1 MSFASITVVGRL
13 ARDPEVRVTQNG
25 KEVVTGSVAVGT
37 GEKTQWFKIVCWE
50 RTGIWLKDAKKG
62 DLVFAQGSLQLGTY
76 EKKTGGVAI
85 DAVVNAQVVRTSHK
99 RDDSVVDEIFGGHAP
114 RQATPQADFNF
125 DDTVPF

>member
-1 MSFASITVVGRL
+1 MSYCQLTVVGRL

-25 KEVVTGSVAVGT
+25 KEVVTGSVAVGKDD
-37 GEKTQWFKIVCWE
+37 KTQWFKIVCWE

-76 EKKTGGVAI
+76 EKRTGGTAI

-99 RDDSVVDEIFGGHAP
+99 RDDSAVDEIFGGQAP
-114 RQATPQADFNF
+114 RQATPQTDF
-125 DDTVPF
+125 DLDVPF